1 MKFDIVQHFRWVADA
16 SWWRRGRRWYSD
28 YVLGTSD
35 HTAKAKGGVTV
46 AALLR
51 GDEVRW
57 GISYCHE
64 KDSFEKKRGREE
76 AIARAND
83 NPVIVTANLDYP
95 VAKAFTRLLAIARH
109 DRLPTLNLYKYLE
122 ILMKNP
128 DYSFETKGGHL
139 REFYFKS

>member
-1 MKFDIVQHFRWVADA
+1 MKFDIVQHFRWVE
-16 SWWRRGRRWYSD
+16 RRVTLHGWD
-28 YVLGTSD
+28 VVLGTSD
-35 HTAKAKGGVTV
+35 WTAEAKGGVTV
-46 AALLR
+46 AGLIQED
-51 GDEVRW
+51 GSVRW

-64 KDSFEKKRGREE
+64 KDNFEKKKGREE

-95 VAKAFTRLLAIARH
+95 VAKAFTRLLAITRH